1 MSSVNPGTAAF
12 NSSYTSSVQP
22 AGQVYSPAAG
32 PRRAHG
38 GPETGDPG
46 ERDDNPGGD
55 NYENTGGMG
64 DGKGNAG
71 DPEGYVP
78 LGDGWIMMLIALLYG
93 IMLMIRSKKRTLL
106 ACLFGLLTL
115 GAGQAWADTYYLM
128 QKSSNDNDKGIV
140 LGTMIDRGD
149 GVHYYSVNLTATN
162 NTAYFYV
169 TTNTG
174 SNECS
179 NVDYLCSNF
188 TISDSFQKVWK
199 YSASCDNRGEHC
211 PKITLDQ
218 TGTYCFEFRSTD
230 TNFRCV
236 KPNSGYYL
244 MTNIATGSKG
254 SSVGEMSYDGAA
266 GAFKQDW
273 TTTSHDGSVQYF
285 YVTTNTALD
294 ASTNCDYLNN
304 EDGKRLTAGGGWR
317 KLWKYGNSNYDHMQE
332 VALSS
337 SSAGTYTFYFKNY
350 DLAEIG
356 GDGAIKYTFTAQS
369 YPSLSFSPASGSVAK
384 NTSTSVT
391 VATTNIDDDETITF
405 TVTNS
410 SSEDVTP
417 GSRTAT
423 VSSNSATWNFTA
435 PATAGT
441 YTVTASATIDEI
453 EYTDTYTLTVTDPSL
468 ERYGLCCN
476 ATGWTPATEL
486 ENNEDGTFTISFVSN
501 GGDTS
506 FKIYKWNGSSW
517 DEVLYIINYAGAGM
531 SPIPA
536 NGTMVVLTYN
546 AISGTMFLSTDPSC
560 SSATPITL
568 RFDNTLGWKEVWLFV
583 WKANGVKQNI
593 LGAWPGVKL
602 TMADDGYYGYTFDGT
617 YDTDK
622 SMQCLN
628 TIDNFMFNDGTINDG
643 PNTHQTNDDKEMG
656 RGVHCFTIAEEDR
669 AGWRTDSDPFLP
681 MRYEITENDCS
692 PVEAALHVENI
703 VVNAE
708 GTQASMTLATTP
720 PPAAAAG
727 ATYHYQYQKDGSS
740 EWTDLPGNA
749 ATAEITLSEEGY
761 YTFQVII
768 SKDGNTWTATTE
780 QNIKFQIKIRVKA
793 FDSFTNGGMQIK
805 YWTHGADNNP
815 EDGVENIDLVQVGS
829 SEWYEYTVKG
839 REFVKLI
846 VKGAGCGTSWQDDC
860 EGRKRS
866 VVCGPFY
873 DDVCIV
879 ISEASEEG
887 TNHKKYSLV
896 DECGN
901 YQYRY
906 KTVDG
911 IKTYYSNGFNEA
923 GEQVSMYVAAMPS
936 ITFQSWNGS
945 TYADVGDADTFGFE
959 SKTEGDVYVATVSEV
974 STGTLTDIQRYTG
987 KYYIRTDIAPD
998 GGWNVYQN
1006 TAHEFTYFGPNAN
1019 FPNEWYNHYWMS
1031 SHANVGTNVKAS
1043 VANSINPNLSTV
1055 LPDFIVTTNANIRF
1069 EYKPTTNYFGRQFI
1083 KLSNAGDDFISI
1095 YGTSASPAIR
1105 RNGITLVANADV
1117 SATKPVD
1124 FGNWIYTMI
1133 ADVQL
1138 ESEARSDVQMNV
1150 RAKYNIKTDGSGEG
1164 DASDNTFYLIGANH
1178 RDNDPDPQNIT
1189 LLGAGTSAG
1198 TYRMQIIYDFKTNRL
1213 MPLWTPGETEI
1224 VNNVTAKA
1232 NMMMLR
1238 KDDNQ
1243 PQTLVL
1249 ASSKSVSGI
1258 QQIYGVLQVTKT
1270 EYQKRMAK
1278 RDFYYWISLPFDCQV
1293 SQIFGIGEYGSKW
1306 TVQVY
1311 RGDKRAQLGYTREG
1325 QTFWAEMYRNEVAMM
1340 EAYRGYVIRL
1350 ILNPETDFKRA
1361 DEGQP
1366 ESVYLYFPSSTID
1379 GVDMSSGITIEAA
1392 EQEYTPAWRH
1402 TCHVSGCEKKD
1413 SHWNVVGIP
1422 GFRNMTLAAADATGI
1437 LEENE
1442 LENYPKFYYKYS
1454 FNAANSSANYTP
1466 ALTTGEIF
1474 QPMNAYMVQF
1484 HGWLDWRSAPE
1495 SKNSIVQFAA
1505 PKRRMEETENA
1516 VAEISLAGPQG
1527 TDKTFLWLAEGSHA
1541 GYDDNADL
1549 CKALNAGVTVYS
1561 VGDDG
1566 VQMAGNCIPPET
1578 QRIDLG
1584 LRVSQPGEYTFSLPK
1599 ALTSRGITL
1608 LDKEQET
1615 TTLLDKNNYTV
1626 FLEQG
1631 SHNSRFAILLGEK
1644 QEEENTP
1651 TGLDNI
1657 QWYDAQCAKI
1667 LRNGQLLIIKDGK
1680 IYNAQGVLIIYAN

>member
-93 IMLMIRSKKRTLL
+93 IMLMIRSKKRTLF
-106 ACLFGLLTL
+106 ACLFGLLTF
-115 GAGQAWADTYYLM
+115 GAGQVFAANRTYDGSTYIFWNIEPSSNTWWDDDYRVHYISLQKTDGTWTSFVAPTAINGKLAYYIVPTGTYQAIKLRSIWHEGQDGQATNTTDAIEFDSDASKNYIFNFSATSSEATWSYIVTYPEEAVLYFTITNNWWNNSNCWHYAKFKNINGEYTSYLPAYNLSSYITSAALSTASTGKENDVFFVTVGSGTYITCNF
-128 QKSSNDNDKGIV
+128 QRKSSDSSTG
-140 LGTMIDRGD
+140 GTWD
-149 GVHYYSVNLTATN
+149 N
-162 NTAYFYV
+162 NTTNDILLSLEHNKGGTIQEANSSISWTTYQPTSTCALEASSTTITTAQTSTLTPSLTSNTRLNKIKSTSYAV
-169 TTNTG
+169 TTNPG
-174 SNECS
+174 S
-179 NVDYLCSNF
+179 
-188 TISDSFQKVWK
+188 
-199 YSASCDNRGEHC
+199 A
-211 PKITLDQ
+211 
-218 TGTYCFEFRSTD
+218 
-230 TNFRCV
+230 
-236 KPNSGYYL
+236 
-244 MTNIATGSKG
+244 
-254 SSVGEMSYDGAA
+254 
-266 GAFKQDW
+266 
-273 TTTSHDGSVQYF
+273 GSV
-285 YVTTNTALD
+285 TP
-294 ASTNCDYLNN
+294 
-304 EDGKRLTAGGGWR
+304 AG
-317 KLWKYGNSNYDHMQE
+317 
-332 VALSS
+332 V
-337 SSAGTYTFYFKNY
+337 F
-350 DLAEIG
+350 
-356 GDGAIKYTFTAQS
+356 
-369 YPSLSFSPASGSVAK
+369 
-384 NTSTSVT
+384 
-391 VATTNIDDDETITF
+391 
-405 TVTNS
+405 
-410 SSEDVTP
+410 
-417 GSRTAT
+417 
-423 VSSNSATWNFTA
+423 SATA
-435 PATAGT
+435 VGT
-441 YTVTASATIDEI
+441 YTVTATITYNAKGFPDLTSTTTATQTI
-453 EYTDTYTLTVTDPSL
+453 TVTDPLL
-468 ERYGLCCN
+468 ERYGFCCN
-476 ATGWTPATEL
+476 ATGWGESNVHEFT
-486 ENNEDGTFTISFVSN
+486 NHGDGTYSASVTWTEDSSF
-501 GGDTS
+501 DL
-506 FKIYKWNGSSW
+506 YRWNGSRW
-517 DEVLYIINYAGAGM
+517 ERVRNIQRTEAGM
-531 SPIPA
+531 ASNPS
-536 NGTMVVLTYN
+536 NGTIISVTYN
-546 AISGTMFLSTDPSC
+546 SSTDRFTASEDPTC

-583 WKANGVKQNI
+583 WKANGVEQNI

-628 TIDNFMFNDGTINDG
+628 TINNFIFNDGTINDG

-669 AGWRTDSDPFLP
+669 AGWRTDSDPSKP
-681 MRYEITENDCS
+681 MRYDITENDCS

-708 GTQASMTLATTP
+708 GTQVSMTLATTP
-720 PPAAAAG
+720 PPAAAEG

-768 SKDGNTWTATTE
+768 SKDGKTWTATTE

-793 FDSFTNGGMQIK
+793 FDSFTAGGMQIK
-805 YWTHGADNNP
+805 YWTHGDDNNP
-815 EDGVENIDLVQVGS
+815 VDGENTSLAQVGS
-829 SEWYEYTVKG
+829 SDWYECTVKG

-846 VKGAGCGTSWQDDC
+846 VKGAGCGTSWVGDC
-860 EGRKRS
+860 NGWKRS

-873 DDVCIV
+873 DDVCIL
-879 ISEASEEG
+879 ISEAYEEG
-887 TNHKKYSLV
+887 TNYKKYSLV

-911 IKTYYSNGFNEA
+911 TKTYYSNGFNEA
-923 GEQVSMYVAAMPS
+923 GEQVSMYVAATPS

-945 TYADVGDADTFGFE
+945 TYADVGDAGAFGFE

-1019 FPNEWYNHYWMS
+1019 FPDEWYNHYWMS

-1055 LPDFIVTTNANIRF
+1055 LPDFIVKTDANIRF

-1138 ESEARSDVQMNV
+1138 ESEAVSDVQMNV

-1189 LLGAGTSAG
+1189 LLGDGTSAG

-1249 ASSKSVSGI
+1249 ASSTSVSGI

-1350 ILNPETDFKRA
+1350 ILDPETDFKRA

-1484 HGWLDWRSAPE
+1484 HGWLNWRSAPE
-1495 SKNSIVQFAA
+1495 SNNSIVQFAA

-1608 LDKEQET
+1608 MDKEQET